1 MDAISLDQFQVLLAV
16 ADQGSFSGAARALNR
31 PQSAITYAVQK
42 LEAQVGFPLF
52 DRSAYRPVL
61 TEAGRAL
68 LPRARRVMEEV
79 GAFRAQARG
88 IAGGLEAELALV
100 ADALF
105 PMQRVLEALR
115 AFSQRH
121 PSVPTRL
128 YVEGLGA
135 STSLVLDGSCALG
148 LLATAFS
155 ASDLLT
161 RVPLLTVTLVP
172 VAAPGHALA
181 GAAGPIPPE
190 ILREHVQL
198 VLTDK
203 SAAAGSRDHGVLA
216 TRTWRVGDLGAK
228 HAMLLAGLG
237 WGNMPA
243 HVVEQ
248 DILHGRLRVIHPAE
262 LSAADGA
269 VLLSMCAA
277 YRTDRPLGPAARWM
291 VEYLASAAQY
301 SGEP

>member
-1 MDAISLDQFQVLLAV
+1 MNAISLDQVQVLVAV
-16 ADQGSFSGAARALNR
+16 VDQGSFSAAARALNR

-42 LEAQVGFPLF
+42 LEGRVGVTLF

-68 LPRARRVMEEV
+68 LPRARRVAEEM
-79 GAFRAQARG
+79 GAFHAQVRG

-100 ADALF
+100 VDALF
-105 PMQRVLEALR
+105 PMQRVLEALH
-115 AFSQRH
+115 AFSQH
-121 PSVPTRL
+121 FPSVSTRL

-135 STSLVLDGSCALG
+135 STSLVLDGRCTLG
-148 LLATAFS
+148 LLATVFS

-161 RVPLLTVTLVP
+161 RVPLLTVALVP
-172 VAAPGHALA
+172 VTAPSHPLA
-181 GAAGPIPPE
+181 QMTSPIPPE
-190 ILREHVQL
+190 MLREHVQL

-203 SAAAGSRDHGVLA
+203 SALPGSRDHGVLA

-243 HVVEQ
+243 HVVEE
-248 DILHGRLRVIHPAE
+248 DIRLGRLRVIHPAE
-262 LSAADGA
+262 LSTGGGT
-269 VLLSMCAA
+269 VSLQMCAA
-277 YRTDRPLGPAARWM
+277 YRTDCSPGPAVRWM
-291 VEYLASAAQY
+291 IEYLASANQRA
-301 SGEP
+301 

>member
-1 MDAISLDQFQVLLAV
+1 MDAISLDQVQVLVAV
-16 ADQGSFSGAARALNR
+16 VDHGSFSGAARALNR

-42 LEAQVGFPLF
+42 LEGQVGFALF

-68 LPRARRVMEEV
+68 LPRARRVAEEM
-79 GAFRAQARG
+79 GSFRAQARG

-105 PMQRVLEALR
+105 PMQRVLEALGV
-115 AFSQRH
+115 FSERF

-135 STSLVLDGSCALG
+135 STSLVLDGSCTLG
-148 LLATAFS
+148 LLSTAFS

-161 RVPLLTVTLVP
+161 RVQLLTVALVP

-181 GAAGPIPPE
+181 RVAGPIPPE
-190 ILREHVQL
+190 TLREHVQL

-203 SAAAGSRDHGVLA
+203 SALPGSRDYGVLA

-243 HVVEQ
+243 HLVEQ
-248 DILHGRLRVIHPAE
+248 DIRAGRLQVIHPAE
-262 LSAADGA
+262 LSAAGGT
-269 VLLSMCAA
+269 VLLQMCAA
-277 YRTDRPLGPAARWM
+277 YRTDRALGPSARWM
-291 VEYLASAAQY
+291 VEYLASSARD
-301 SGEP
+301 SGES

>member
-1 MDAISLDQFQVLLAV
+1 MDAISLDHIQVFLAV
-16 ADQGSFSGAARALNR
+16 VDRGSFSGAARALNR
-31 PQSAITYAVQK
+31 PQSAVTYAVQR
-42 LEAQVGFPLF
+42 LEGQVGFALF
-52 DRSAYRPVL
+52 DRSAYRPAL

-68 LPRARRVMEEV
+68 LPRARRVMEEA

-100 ADALF
+100 VDAMF
-105 PMQRVLEALR
+105 PMQCVLEALR

-135 STSLVLDGSCALG
+135 STSLVLDGSCTLG
-148 LLATAFS
+148 LLATVFS
-155 ASDLLT
+155 VSDLLT
-161 RVPLLTVTLVP
+161 RVPLLTVALVP

-181 GAAGPIPPE
+181 QVAGPIPSE
-190 ILREHVQL
+190 LLREHVQL

-203 SAAAGSRDHGVLA
+203 SAATGSRDHGVLS

-248 DILHGRLRVIHPAE
+248 DILQGRLQVIHPAE
-262 LSAADGA
+262 LLAADGR
-269 VLLSMCAA
+269 VLLPMCVA
-277 YRTDRPLGPAARWM
+277 YRTDRSLGPAARWL
-291 VEYLASAAQY
+291 VEYLAAAQRPTQ
-301 SGEP
+301 SS